1 MPPAAECDT
10 AEAEAHVIRTTRLFE
25 AAGRHFN
32 RGRRAFFFAL
42 GYLGWFVSPW
52 VLFATTAAVVIVTWR
67 RQFASGAWKA
77 MQSQEGESF

>member
-1 MPPAAECDT
+1 M
-10 AEAEAHVIRTTRLFE
+10 
-25 AAGRHFN
+25 
-32 RGRRAFFFAL
+32 RGYLVDIIAVAFFFAL

-77 MQSQEGESF
+77 M